1 MAGRR
6 YSREQW
12 QDWITEQAQSGLSIS
27 EFCGGRDV
35 PEASFYHWRK
45 KLAGERKP
53 GGMAGQKSS
62 SLFVPVP
69 IKESAE
75 VEIALPCGAILRVPH
90 DGPALQHVLKA
101 LFEVGTT
108 A

>member
-27 EFCGGRDV
+27 EFCRGRDV

-53 GGMAGQKSS
+53 GRMAGRKSS
-62 SLFVPVP
+62 SLFMPVS

-75 VEIALPCGAILRVPH
+75 VEIALPCGATLHVAH
-90 DGPALQHVLKA
+90 DGSALRHVLKVLLEIGA
-101 LFEVGTT
+101 TP
-108 A
+108 